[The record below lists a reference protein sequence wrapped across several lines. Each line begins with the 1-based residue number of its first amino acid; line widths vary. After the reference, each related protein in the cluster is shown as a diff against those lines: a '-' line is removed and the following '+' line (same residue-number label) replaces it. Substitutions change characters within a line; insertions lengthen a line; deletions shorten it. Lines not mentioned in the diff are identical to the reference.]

1 MAKKKFKVFIIMALA
16 IFIMLCCTAKGADF
30 CFAANVAQIRN
41 IAVQEFPEKD
51 QVIITG
57 DMPLTFHEIK
67 APTKIIID
75 IPNAQYDPKA
85 KAQLVLNKTVKLYRG
100 TNLDGMPVKTAR
112 IIVVLNESFP
122 TTINKVNN
130 QVILEI
136 DKAAINER
144 IEAKANDE
152 TKTQSKKGANTLVEY
167 HYNQGKT
174 LARLGK
180 WNEAVDEY
188 LKALKIDPASEK
200 IKLALD
206 VAKNNLKSEKEID
219 KAVRFYQNGEYNEA
233 VRAFL
238 AITNMWPQD
247 ISAHFYLGKSYLKLN
262 KYRETVLEFE
272 KVMEINP
279 DYENVKELYEFA
291 KRRKQSTN
299 FTVEL
304 NDQDILDVLRTI
316 LHGTGYNLMA
326 EDGVKKKISISLVDK
341 TLDEALNE
349 IIIKNGFKYE
359 KFDNTIKI
367 MPNLPAAED
376 RVFAQSNLVDIEIG
390 HMFEVL
396 AKEMGRNLIIDPSV
410 DRSKKTTF
418 YIKDELTLKEI
429 FSLLLKLNDLVAV
442 PYYDNTYIVM
452 TQDEARKNNKYSK
465 KEYKLLEVV
474 NIKPSDLKN
483 KIFEMK
489 LISDAISKDN
499 ITVNDDKGT
508 ITIFDTP
515 DNIKLFESVVRQND
529 RKDKQVT
536 IAVKILE
543 VTKSA
548 KKALGLNLN
557 LLNEAGEVESSFP
570 GSLSVRVKNL
580 GKISLTKLD
589 ATLEMLESD
598 DSVKTLASPI
608 TRVIDKQ
615 SATIHSGKTIPIKDV
630 KQNPQYEGGKII
642 GYTSEET
649 WTSAQIGIT
658 LDVKPTIHND
668 GEVTLD
674 VDIKQDDADLTNVQ
688 VGSHFVTTGKNTKT
702 MLRLKDGE
710 TIVMGGLINMSE
722 GGSDSKVPFFSKL
735 PILGKLFQKSTNNK
749 SRNELIIFL
758 TAFLVNKDD
767 PDESSKNYEKITS
780 DMIKY

>member
-152 TKTQSKKGANTLVEY
+152 TKTQSKKGTNTLVEY